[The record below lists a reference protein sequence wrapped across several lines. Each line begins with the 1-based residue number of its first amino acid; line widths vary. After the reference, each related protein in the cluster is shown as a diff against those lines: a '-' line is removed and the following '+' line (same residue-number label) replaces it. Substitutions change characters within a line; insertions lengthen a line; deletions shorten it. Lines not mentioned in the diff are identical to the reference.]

1 MPTLGDLT
9 LPPQPPTNAWD
20 LDVSLHP
27 LTPLNL
33 TTLLATPQNVTLG
46 NLTWEEEGEEGTG
59 GGGTGSPPANWWGLV
74 ALLVVLLTLFGNILL
89 ILAISWDRRLQN
101 MTNYF
106 LLSLAVTDLMV
117 ASLVMPL
124 SIVVLVLG
132 HFPFS
137 SELCLLWISLD
148 VLFCTASI
156 MHLCTLSVDRFL
168 SLRYPIK
175 FGRQKTRRRV
185 VLKIVLVWCL
195 SLAASLPLSLMYA
208 TAPHTTIVDGVCQ
221 IPVSLF
227 QIIGSVICF
236 YIPLVIMLVTYAL
249 TVRLLS
255 QKQSELHP
263 SVLEP
268 SSASASPSPRS
279 LRWKKLLCKTTSTLS
294 TSTAVSLT
302 DGEVSEAACR
312 PEPCGSHTTK
322 LRRLGSS
329 SSPQRRPP
337 LVRYPSHYHHHQRA
351 ALVRADGCGMR
362 GYSTRELR
370 EPEEQS
376 FPQLTASAPA
386 YEMSVLPP
394 AARSAPSS
402 TATSPLHRRHHHR
415 QADAPDDD
423 DDSSAAPSC
432 EQNGDPRGGVR
443 ERCGEECGSGMGGAG
458 SGQVAVPCSCAPRFF
473 LEDMKAQDS
482 QCDECTVPQPEV
494 AVHYTP
500 PTPRRSRDIT
510 QPQEGRSWCCCCC
523 LAAFTRLTRRHHAR
537 EAGAPLSSPWHEGS
551 PRAPKDMVTR
561 AALRSGGQVTTLLQ
575 KGCAADSGSS
585 PRGLWRQQSCSASIK
600 FVSSKRHGRTLR
612 MEQKATKVL
621 GVVFFT
627 FVLLWAPFFIAN
639 VLISCGAHIGEEMI
653 NLVTWLGYASSMVN
667 PFFYTFFNK
676 TFRQTFLKIIK
687 CEIKTTRKYHL

>member
-1 MPTLGDLT
+1 MVQVVVGVVN
-9 LPPQPPTNAWD
+9 QWR
-20 LDVSLHP
+20 S
-27 LTPLNL
+27 
-33 TTLLATPQNVTLG
+33 
-46 NLTWEEEGEEGTG
+46 
-59 GGGTGSPPANWWGLV
+59 WGLV
-74 ALLVVLLTLFGNILL
+74 VV
-89 ILAISWDRRLQN
+89 
-101 MTNYF
+101 
-106 LLSLAVTDLMV
+106 VVV
-117 ASLVMPL
+117 ASHHHHRHHHD
-124 SIVVLVLG
+124 VVRC
-132 HFPFS
+132 HR
-137 SELCLLWISLD
+137 SLRSPQAM
-148 VLFCTASI
+148 VEWT
-156 MHLCTLSVDRFL
+156 HHT
-168 SLRYPIK
+168 RYPIK

-227 QIIGSVICF
+227 QIIASVICF

-312 PEPCGSHTTK
+312 PEPCGSHATK
-322 LRRLGSS
+322 LRRLGSSSS

-337 LVRYPSHYHHHQRA
+337 LVRYPTHYHHHHQQRA

-370 EPEEQS
+370 EPEEQPFS
-376 FPQLTASAPA
+376 QLTAAAPA

-402 TATSPLHRRHHHR
+402 TATSPLHLRHHHHHR
-415 QADAPDDD
+415 QGGAPDHD
-423 DDSSAAPSC
+423 DDSSAALSC

-443 ERCGEECGSGMGGAG
+443 ERERCGEECGGSMGAGGAG
-458 SGQVAVPCSCAPRFF
+458 GRQVTVPCSCAPRFF
-473 LEDMKAQDS
+473 LEDMKAPDS
-482 QCDECTVPQPEV
+482 QCEECAVPQPEV

-510 QPQEGRSWCCCCC
+510 QPQEERSCCCCCC
-523 LAAFTRLTRRHHAR
+523 LAAFTRLTRRHRAR
-537 EAGAPLSSPWHEGS
+537 ESHNFP
-551 PRAPKDMVTR
+551 
-561 AALRSGGQVTTLLQ
+561 
-575 KGCAADSGSS
+575 
-585 PRGLWRQQSCSASIK
+585 
-600 FVSSKRHGRTLR
+600 
-612 MEQKATKVL
+612 
-621 GVVFFT
+621 
-627 FVLLWAPFFIAN
+627 
-639 VLISCGAHIGEEMI
+639 
-653 NLVTWLGYASSMVN
+653 
-667 PFFYTFFNK
+667 
-676 TFRQTFLKIIK
+676 
-687 CEIKTTRKYHL
+687 